1 MLLFLLALLTCLEM
15 LKKALQTVIF
25 LVLASPLSAFDVSL
39 DGVEF
44 GVLQRAITETS
55 WNVGSAL
62 LSDPLVLNEGDVLKV
77 LRWDYASNSTN
88 NKNAQELN
96 HIAAS
101 IYSTHGLI
109 TSEAEEADYIV
120 GPAIIQVGFGFGI
133 GEDFVVTDDAT
144 VVVAPNVV
152 GETTNTTSTTEEYT
166 YEPLVFTQNGDNY
179 AQMDYA
185 ILRKG
190 AATQSSYLT
199 IPSSPSG
206 NFEVKLQTSTDL
218 QTWTPT
224 TSGIFNY
231 GDNTRFFRLVV
242 E

>member
-1 MLLFLLALLTCLEM
+1 MF
-15 LKKALQTVIF
+15 KKALQT
-25 LVLASPLSAFDVSL
+25 LACLLLASPLSAFDVSM

-55 WNVGSAL
+55 WSASSAL

-77 LRWDYASNSTN
+77 LRWDYASNFTN
-88 NKNAQELN
+88 NKDASELN
-96 HIAAS
+96 HLAAS

-109 TSEAEEADYIV
+109 TSQAEESDYIV
-120 GPAIIQVGFGFGI
+120 GPAIIQVGFGFEI
-133 GEDFVVTDDAT
+133 GEEVVVTDDAT
-144 VVVAPNVV
+144 VVTDYGTDVVA
-152 GETTNTTSTTEEYT
+152 GD
-166 YEPLVFTQNGDNY
+166 EPTDTDVSGDSLVFTQAGDNY

-190 AATQSSYLT
+190 ASTQSSYMT
-199 IPSSPSG
+199 IPANSSG

-224 TSGIFNY
+224 TTGIFNY